1 MLEFLF
7 NKVAGPQDVARL
19 IFYMHFSDFIFL
31 QVKPCKVMFTKAYLE
46 ISQTSTMELFLLQ
59 LSHILKT
66 FFYLFFFV
74 FFKNS
79 KLCNGMSSSQKNN
92 KEGFLN

>member
-19 IFYMHFSDFIFL
+19 IFYMHFSDFIFI

-66 FFYLFFFV
+66 FFCLFFLSFSKIRNYAMECRHHKKITKKV
-74 FFKNS
+74 F
-79 KLCNGMSSSQKNN
+79 
-92 KEGFLN
+92 

>member
-66 FFYLFFFV
+66 FFCLFFCLF
-74 FFKNS
+74 
-79 KLCNGMSSSQKNN
+79 QKFEIMQWNVVIT
-92 KEGFLN
+92 KK